1 MKRKVTDLKPNEAI
15 LISNDSERDAIL
27 QLIEYAGYRWEF
39 ADKPTQWNP
48 IDVGY
53 GYPISIHTIYDKYN
67 LIGFYP
73 SDYQLCQIEYP
84 ATDFIG
90 SEGEMERGITIT
102 KQNGEV
108 ISAETKFDQAIKLL
122 RDLADLQNGA
132 PLEQHRAE
140 WEQTMDE
147 VYTFLNEHEPR
158 NTPTNDHPNQPRPNR
173 QAADS

>member
-15 LISNDSERDAIL
+15 LISNDADLKVLE
-27 QLIEYAGYRWEF
+27 EFEKAGAKWNSGEL
-39 ADKPTQWNP
+39 PTEWNP
-48 IDVGY
+48 ELPCCLTRFNQDGHAGVFWE
-53 GYPISIHTIYDKYN
+53 SLEEAKNDN
-67 LIGFYP
+67 LTT
-73 SDYQLCQIEYP
+73 YP

-108 ISAETKFDQAIKLL
+108 ISAETKFYQAIKLL

-158 NTPTNDHPNQPRPNR
+158 NTPTNEQR
-173 QAADS
+173 